1 MPSDHVHEHA
11 HQPAHA
17 PYHDR
22 SQELDH
28 DHRHDTSH
36 DHRNDHDPGGCCG
49 ASPGGQGSRQPQSA
63 PPGSTTLRLRI
74 EEMDCPTEEALL
86 RKALAEAPGVVA
98 LDFDLMARVLSIHHV
113 ESDPDV
119 LAARVRELGMTPQP
133 LEADGSAKGSPAA
146 PESFTSRW
154 GKLLIAAALA
164 LGAELV
170 GWTGSAAATWLMP
183 LLALAAI
190 GLVGLPTWRKGWVAL
205 RHRSLNINALM
216 SVAVTGA
223 IMIGHWSEAAMV
235 MVLFTLAERIEA
247 SSLDRARRAIR
258 DLLDTAPDKARR
270 QAPNGEW
277 ETVAAEAVAVGQVIR
292 VLPGERLPLDGEI
305 VRGQPTLDESPITG
319 ESLPRDKGLGE
330 TVFAGTINRQG
341 DFDYRT
347 TRPCN
352 DTTLARIIH
361 AVEEAQASRAPTQR
375 FIDRFA
381 AYYTPAVLI
390 IAVLTALAWPLLG
403 VLTSMQVTWLD
414 GIYRA
419 LVLLV
424 IACPCALVISTP
436 VTIVSGL
443 SAAARSGILIKG
455 GRFLEQGRALRW
467 LALDKTGTLTQ
478 GQPRLTHWTA
488 LDDGLGDDL
497 GDPSTTKQDDANR
510 AWLACQAASLAA
522 RSTHPVSRA
531 IHGELADVAGA
542 QDVDAFRER
551 PGMGVEGELEGA
563 SLWLGNRRLLAAR
576 GLTNDALEAR
586 LETLE
591 RQGSSVVMLGDTTR
605 VLALFAVQDPLK
617 PTSLAAISSLHELGV
632 RTLMLS
638 GDNRHTVAAIA
649 AEAGIDEAR
658 GALLPEDKLAAIEAH
673 TKDGVTGMVG
683 DGINDAP
690 ALARADIGFAMG
702 AAGSDVAI
710 ETADVALM
718 DDDLGKLPTFLKLS
732 RSTRAVLIQ
741 NITIALG
748 LKAIFMAL
756 AFTGQATLWMAVFA
770 DMGASLLVVANGLR
784 LLRAGHRPSLMAV
797 QDGQ

>member
-1 MPSDHVHEHA
+1 MD
-11 HQPAHA
+11 
-17 PYHDR
+17 
-22 SQELDH
+22 
-28 DHRHDTSH
+28 
-36 DHRNDHDPGGCCG
+36 
-49 ASPGGQGSRQPQSA
+49 QGSKQPKGA

-86 RKALAEAPGVVA
+86 RKGLAEAPGVAA
-98 LDFDLMARVLSIHHV
+98 LDFDLMGRVLSIHHV
-113 ESDPDV
+113 DGDPDA

-133 LEADGSAKGSPAA
+133 LDADGATEGSESA
-146 PESFTSRW
+146 PESFAARW

-164 LGAELV
+164 LGAELA
-170 GWTGSAAATWLMP
+170 GWISPAAATWFSP

-223 IMIGHWSEAAMV
+223 ILIGHWSEAAMV

-247 SSLDRARRAIR
+247 RSLDRARRAIR

-270 QAPNGEW
+270 QAPSGEW

-319 ESLPRDKGLGE
+319 ESLPRDKGPGE
-330 TVFAGTINRQG
+330 TVFAGAINRHG

-347 TRPCN
+347 TRPSN

-381 AYYTPAVLI
+381 AYYTPAVLA

-403 VLTSMQVTWLD
+403 LITSMQVAWLD
-414 GIYRA
+414 GVYRA

-455 GRFLEQGRALRW
+455 GRFLEQGRKLSW

-478 GQPRLTHWTA
+478 GQPRLTHWAA
-488 LDDGLGDDL
+488 LDDDL
-497 GDPSTTKQDDANR
+497 GDALNDEQDDANR
-510 AWLACQAASLAA
+510 SRLARQAASLAA

-531 IHGELADVAGA
+531 IHGELAAGA
-542 QDVDAFRER
+542 GEQDIDAFRER
-551 PGMGVEGELEGA
+551 PGMGVEGELEGT
-563 SLWLGNRRLLAAR
+563 SLWLGNRRLLTEH
-576 GLTNDALEAR
+576 GLASDALEAR

-591 RQGSSVVMLGDTTR
+591 RQGASVVMLGDTTR

-617 PTSLAAISSLHELGV
+617 PTSLAAISRLHELGV

-658 GALLPEDKLAAIEAH
+658 GELLPEDKLAVIEAH
-673 TKDGVTGMVG
+673 SKNGVTGMVG

-732 RSTRAVLIQ
+732 RATRSVLIQ
-741 NITIALG
+741 NIAIALG
-748 LKAIFMAL
+748 LKGIFMAL

-784 LLRAGHRPSLMAV
+784 LLRAGHRPSLTAAHDE
-797 QDGQ
+797 Q